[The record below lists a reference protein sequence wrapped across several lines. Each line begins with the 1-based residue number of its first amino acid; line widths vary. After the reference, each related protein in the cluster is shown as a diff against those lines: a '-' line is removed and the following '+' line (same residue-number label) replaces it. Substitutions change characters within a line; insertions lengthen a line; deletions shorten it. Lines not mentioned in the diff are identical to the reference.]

1 MPCTAPY
8 SSRATSEYH
17 WCRALDNTTSDSTC
31 KFCFKNRRGSLCCE
45 KQRQVGA
52 ISTCCQLLPGT
63 CFGGCFARTRL
74 LWKHLCVQPGLHD
87 MMHMHTCIHA
97 QMHTFCF
104 LALLSAVVL
113 LTMKNA
119 PSPPRQLRVQKIQKA
134 QIQQQVASSP
144 DCDCGDAPLIDGI
157 NALNIFS
164 LAGVEHKLK
173 NTR

>member
-1 MPCTAPY
+1 
-8 SSRATSEYH
+8 
-17 WCRALDNTTSDSTC
+17 
-31 KFCFKNRRGSLCCE
+31 
-45 KQRQVGA
+45 
-52 ISTCCQLLPGT
+52 
-63 CFGGCFARTRL
+63 
-74 LWKHLCVQPGLHD
+74 

-173 NTR
+173 EHKMNFEKETPHKTQYMKFFKQVNKQAKSYG